1 MRYREEPAPWDDG
14 EYNTGYTTPPKSHRT
29 FIALLLI
36 AVIILIGLSTLLG
49 VSNLRLFQ
57 QLNQQKAEP
66 TICYSTAESVV
77 DSEFVPIDVEQTA
90 NESIGFP
97 ALVAG
102 LCSGAGV
109 GLAVLYR
116 SNPSMKQNLFI
127 TGLTWAAGAFV
138 GVAMQVIVAVFA

>member
-66 TICYSTAESVV
+66 TICFSTAESVV
-77 DSEFVPIDVEQTA
+77 VSVFLPIDVDQTT
-90 NESIGFP
+90 N
-97 ALVAG
+97 
-102 LCSGAGV
+102 
-109 GLAVLYR
+109 
-116 SNPSMKQNLFI
+116 
-127 TGLTWAAGAFV
+127 
-138 GVAMQVIVAVFA
+138 

>member
-1 MRYREEPAPWDDG
+1 MRYREEPTPWDDG

-77 DSEFVPIDVEQTA
+77 DSEFVPIDVEQA
-90 NESIGFP
+90 ADEIIGCP
-97 ALVAG
+97 
-102 LCSGAGV
+102 S
-109 GLAVLYR
+109 LAELYD
-116 SNPSMKQNLFI
+116 
-127 TGLTWAAGAFV
+127 TGTLR
-138 GVAMQVIVAVFA
+138 